1 MVEGGRVM
9 TAPDSFQ
16 SWLTKQ
22 IAQPLDRKAGGLPI
36 VIWCDPNRVWRDL
49 LIAAKD
55 GAFEV
60 WADEEVHE
68 LILRERLYL
77 DQLTPKV
84 IWLPRQREEITYLK
98 VFELQAAEVREQSL
112 EVALSIYG
120 IDIPSDRIDETG
132 PQLPYLLK
140 DGFNLSLSDLKKIIL
155 PPSEVQSIDLLKI
168 LSATGSSFQDL
179 IPDELFPMFARKVK
193 MDYGLPDPISNDP
206 DGWRES
212 ALASL
217 LCTEAASIYPHSPP
231 SDADKII
238 PEGRGRKNA
247 LGLLYKWQKNIDL
260 LESFED
266 LVRKADR
273 KTSIRYWASGLDEFP
288 APLSSRCAE
297 TALFKAESK
306 RLSALDDFD
315 DLARH
320 LNSKGDYYNEH
331 AKSFWGRLASSSS
344 KVRWSLLE
352 DMAFISSLLHQNSGV
367 EQRWNSPNDA
377 VIWFT
382 SFGWQVD
389 QAGETLFK
397 ENLEMPTELRGV
409 GLKLRKAYLRHLDR
423 INRAFSDLIANC
435 GMDSLPLPFAGK
447 ILGDYLKDAKEP
459 IAILVLDAFRYD
471 LGCRLSEMLNKGEP
485 VQRSEVKTVISPIP
499 SVTFL
504 GMPFALPGLSDKLH
518 VEMVKAIWKV
528 SADGFEGDLT
538 LASER
543 RRWLKSALSIKEKG
557 LMSVTELL
565 DSNPEAIKPKSLG
578 KVVFAFGDEFDVTG
592 HDGLL
597 KISGSDDYLERYAQ
611 AVRRL
616 RSGGYSTV
624 VIVTDHGFFHWAPDK
639 DEVEPKP
646 EGDVT
651 WTSRRAICGRD
662 LRHPSALKLKATS
675 SDLECMVPRS
685 INAFRAYG
693 GLGFFHGG
701 TTLQELIIPV
711 VVAKWPKKAQKIK
724 VVLKPIFQIVSLSQR
739 VEVAPGAPHVQKTL
753 GGHCALDEKS
763 LSRKVLV
770 KIISPSTGRTIFK
783 SDPIDI
789 EPSGETKTVELKKVD
804 GADARIDSKLEMM
817 LLDAD
822 DDEVLDRA
830 DVTLKVELDEWF

>member
-1 MVEGGRVM
+1 MVDGGEM
-9 TAPDSFQ
+9 TAPDSFH

-22 IAQPLDRKAGGLPI
+22 IAQALNRTVSGLPL

-77 DQLTPKV
+77 DQLKPKV
-84 IWLPRQREEITYLK
+84 IWLPKRQEEITYLK
-98 VFELQAAEVREQSL
+98 VFELQAADVREQSL
-112 EVALSIYG
+112 VMALSIYG

-140 DGFNLSLSDLKKIIL
+140 DGFDLSISDLKKEIL
-155 PPSEVQSIDLLKI
+155 PLSEVQSIDLLEI

-179 IPDELFPMFARKVK
+179 IPDELFPMFARKAK
-193 MDYGLPDPISNDP
+193 MDYGLPDPTSNDP
-206 DGWRES
+206 DGWREG

-217 LCTEAASIYPHSPP
+217 LCTEAASIYPHGPTA
-231 SDADKII
+231 DTDKII
-238 PEGRGRKNA
+238 PEGRSRNNA
-247 LGLLYKWQKNIDL
+247 LGLLSKWQKNIDL

-273 KTSIRYWASGLDEFP
+273 RTSLQYWASGLDEFP
-288 APLSSRCAE
+288 EPLSSRCAE
-297 TALFKAESK
+297 IALFKAECK
-306 RLSALDDFD
+306 RLSALDDFE

-320 LNSKGDYYNEH
+320 LNSKGDYYEDH

-344 KVRWSLLE
+344 RVRWSLLG

-367 EQRWNSPNDA
+367 EQKWNSPNDA

-382 SFGWQVD
+382 SSGWQVD

-397 ENLEMPTELRGV
+397 ENSEMPSELLGV
-409 GLKLRKAYLRHLDR
+409 RLKLRKAYLRHLDR
-423 INRAFSDLIANC
+423 TNRAFSELVANY
-435 GMDSLPLPFAGK
+435 GMDSLLLPFAGK

-459 IAILVLDAFRYD
+459 IAVLVLDAFRYD

-485 VQRSEVKTVISPIP
+485 AQRSEVKTVISPIP

-518 VEMVKAIWKV
+518 VELSKATWKI
-528 SADGFEGDLT
+528 SADGFEGDLA

-543 RRWLKSALSIKEKG
+543 RRWLKSALNIKEKG
-557 LMSVTELL
+557 LISVTELL
-565 DSNPEAIKPKSLG
+565 DSNPEVIKPKSLG
-578 KVVFAFGDEFDVTG
+578 KVVFAFGDELDVTG

-597 KISGSDDYLERYAQ
+597 KISGSDDNLERYAQ
-611 AVRRL
+611 AIRRL

-624 VIVTDHGFFHWAPDK
+624 VIVTDHGFFHWVPDK

-646 EGDVT
+646 EGDVI

-662 LRHPSALKLKATS
+662 LRHPSASKLKVTS
-675 SDLECMVPRS
+675 SNLECMVPRS
-685 INAFRAYG
+685 INAFSTYG

-701 TTLQELIIPV
+701 TTLQEIIIPV
-711 VVAKWPKKAQKIK
+711 VIAKWPKKAQKIK
-724 VVLKPIFQIVSLSQR
+724 VVLKPVSQIVSLSQR
-739 VEVAPGAPHVQKTL
+739 VEVAPGVPYVQKTL
-753 GGHCALDEKS
+753 GGHCALNEKS
-763 LSRKVLV
+763 LSRRVLV
-770 KIISPSTGRTIFK
+770 KVISPSTGKAIFK
-783 SDPIDI
+783 SSPENI
-789 EPSGETKTVELKKVD
+789 EPAGETKTVELKRVE